1 MAQKAV
7 RTITVTIGSKS
18 LSGRLAESTVY
29 KGGSVEVDHIA
40 SFDDPEFT
48 TIPRPVKQPHAFKFT
63 VIDDGTLEDLYDLNG
78 TVAAVTIAVTYGDG
92 KTDGSAVSKT
102 RDMAIHDVAP
112 GGDIAVDGDRKSTI
126 VITATPHAPA
136 ASTQTTQTT

>member
-18 LSGRLAESTVY
+18 LSGRLASATVF
-29 KGGSVEVDHIA
+29 KGGSVEVDQIA

-48 TIPRPVKQPHAFKFT
+48 TVPRPIKKPHEFKFT
-63 VIDDGTLEDLYDLNG
+63 VIDDGTQADLYDLNG

-92 KTDGSAVSKT
+92 KTDGSPVSST

-136 ASTQTTQTT
+136 ATTQPTQTT